1 MGTRSE
7 NRKGRA
13 EFLSGRACLLVEVF
27 GFSFFRCEVEP
38 MNGKSLLTV
47 TSHVGRQFP
56 STSHKLQRAGAGLFI
71 SLTCAK
77 NLEYGKKLKMSIW
90 W

>member
-38 MNGKSLLTV
+38 MNGKSFL
-47 TSHVGRQFP
+47 
-56 STSHKLQRAGAGLFI
+56 
-71 SLTCAK
+71 
-77 NLEYGKKLKMSIW
+77 
-90 W
+90 